1 MGLLVMLCSRSDYV
15 AHFDHEKD
23 ISCVMSEVQDLL
35 SVENYKKYTGGSSAF
50 CTGQSFTNLIYHLAV
65 HLGVG
70 LHLFFQPCIYL
81 VSEWCRLRLQQ
92 GTIDEQ
98 VMPYL
103 FPPSLTL
110 LQLTHNRPSQYFQS
124 GDKIFSMMTNTA
136 IAHQNISADM
146 HSTNTSP
153 PICKL

>member
-1 MGLLVMLCSRSDYV
+1 MLCSRSDYV
-15 AHFDHEKD
+15 AHFHHKKGVNYVLE
-23 ISCVMSEVQDLL
+23 EVQDILY
-35 SVENYKKYTGGSSAF
+35 VENYRNDPGGLLDLYA
-50 CTGQSFTNLIYHLAV
+50 GQSFTNLIYHLAV

-103 FPPSLTL
+103 
-110 LQLTHNRPSQYFQS
+110 
-124 GDKIFSMMTNTA
+124 
-136 IAHQNISADM
+136 
-146 HSTNTSP
+146 SP
-153 PICKL
+153 